1 MESRIINR
9 IRRHLLSLAIFSHR
23 KLCNKSYYKTSIVCW
38 LYFPMESRLI
48 NPIRRHLLLLAIF
61 TMESHAINLIK
72 RYLLSL
78 AIFYHGKSCNKS
90 Y

>member
-1 MESRIINR
+1 
-9 IRRHLLSLAIFSHR
+9 
-23 KLCNKSYYKTSIVCW
+23 
-38 LYFPMESRLI
+38 MESRLI

-72 RYLLSL
+72 M

>member
-1 MESRIINR
+1 
-9 IRRHLLSLAIFSHR
+9 
-23 KLCNKSYYKTSIVCW
+23 
-38 LYFPMESRLI
+38 MESRLI

-72 RYLLSL
+72 RHLLSL
-78 AIFYHGKSCNKS
+78 AIFYDGKSCNKS